1 MKLHRIHIENYK
13 GVTEQTLHV
22 PDTGLVVVS
31 GPNEVGKTSLIEAL
45 SLVFNTR
52 NKHTAKKQAIKDAQ
66 PVGQHVP
73 VIVEAEFSIGEH
85 RVVHTKQFLVSPKA
99 ILRYVGGPRTGDSF
113 TGDDA
118 IGEMERLISGLD
130 DTLWT
135 ALQVLQTGGRSE
147 LTLDSSESLR
157 AALDARSGAADTRR
171 DDHGLFD
178 LIKEE
183 SQNYWTATGK
193 PIRSRN
199 DQRKERDALN
209 AQLVDVK
216 QTLDQA
222 EQLVNELGD
231 LDEELGDLHRHQ
243 IKARGELAEA
253 NEQQEGLRQLKD
265 IVERAAQDELNA
277 KLTLTEATSTAQ
289 QRTELLDEL
298 ASLDERIAGSTA
310 DVKQAEE
317 LHHAVNQELE
327 QAKSTMVKARST
339 RDKARDAVNKAE
351 DLRTLLS
358 QESKLAQLRRRRE
371 RAAALN
377 EQIVELTREVNDHP
391 ITKRQLGQLRKAE
404 QKVRDARTQVSLASP
419 VLTAETLAEDAPE
432 LLLDGEPVESGRSY
446 QIDQAV
452 QLQVGASWKMSL
464 TPHAELE
471 KLRKDAEKYATR
483 LTDRLADLHVESVS
497 QAEDRCE
504 AQQIA
509 ASRLKERTAQRDEL
523 LDGKSMDALD
533 ATIEQM
539 SEQVA
544 SLRESTGL
552 TATLNGSSRPS
563 PHTTDGGDDAG
574 ATDVDTPAPGSPT
587 ASDSEV
593 SYPDIPDPDA
603 QVQAAKAELTTAED
617 QVAELEAQL
626 SAIRERLDQA
636 RERMVAATTTM
647 TGDQTRRAELAEKLH
662 LAREQASDDDIR
674 VEEEK
679 ARAAHTQAAEALDR
693 ARKDLED
700 RHPDQIAQD
709 VNDAQNRLTNVSAR
723 LTEKQSRQSSLR
735 GQLTG
740 MGREQLQDEADRT
753 RIRIHHLDRQIRSVD
768 QRAEAAKL
776 LAETMF
782 NARREQDR
790 VYHEPLTRAI
800 NQIGTAIYH
809 DGFSVRI
816 DEELRIS
823 GRLLDG
829 QGLGT
834 GQLSSGARE
843 QLGLIVRLAVAN
855 LVDPGDG
862 VPLILDDALVYS
874 DQRRARRIIQQMAAG
889 ATNCQII
896 VLTCDPER
904 YDTLD
909 TSDGI
914 TTVSLEPSRSV

>member
-99 ILRYVGGPRTGDSF
+99 ILRYVDGPRTGDSF

-157 AALDARSGAADTRR
+157 AALDARSGATDTRR

-199 DQRKERDALN
+199 DQRGERDALN
-209 AQLVDVK
+209 AQLADVR

-222 EQLVNELGD
+222 DQLVSELGD

-243 IKARGELAEA
+243 IKARGELAKA
-253 NEQQEGLRQLKD
+253 NEQQESLRQLKE

-289 QRTELLDEL
+289 QRTELLGEL
-298 ASLDERIAGSTA
+298 ASLDERIADSTA

-327 QAKSTMVKARST
+327 QTKSTMVKARST
-339 RDKARDAVNKAE
+339 RDKARDAVTKAE
-351 DLRTLLS
+351 DLRTLVS
-358 QESKLAQLRRRRE
+358 QTSKLAQLRRRRE

-391 ITKRQLGQLRKAE
+391 ITKEQLGQLRKTE
-404 QKVRDARTQVSLASP
+404 QKLRDARTQVSLASP
-419 VLTAETLAEDAPE
+419 VLTAEALAEDAPE
-432 LLLDGEPVESGRSY
+432 LLLDGEPVEPGRSY

-452 QLQVGASWKMSL
+452 HLQVGSSWKMSL

-471 KLRKDAEKYATR
+471 KLRTDAEKYATR
-483 LTDRLADLHVESVS
+483 LTDQLADLHVESVS

-523 LDGKSMDALD
+523 LDGESMDALD

-552 TATLNGSSRPS
+552 TATLSGSSRPTHANNS
-563 PHTTDGGDDAG
+563 GDDAG
-574 ATDVDTPAPGSPT
+574 ATDLDTPAPGSPT
-587 ASDSEV
+587 ASDGKV
-593 SYPDIPDPDA
+593 PYPDIPDPDA

-617 QVAELEAQL
+617 QVAELESQL

-674 VEEEK
+674 AEEEK

-723 LTEKQSRQSSLR
+723 LTQKQSRQSSLR

-776 LAETMF
+776 LAETML

-829 QGLGT
+829 PGLGT

>member
-99 ILRYVGGPRTGDSF
+99 VLRYVGGPRTGDSF

-147 LTLDSSESLR
+147 LMLDSSESLR
-157 AALDARSGAADTRR
+157 AALDARSGTTDIRR

-199 DQRKERDALN
+199 DQRGERDALT
-209 AQLVDVK
+209 AQLADVR

-222 EQLVNELGD
+222 DQLVSELGD

-243 IKARGELAEA
+243 IKARGELAKA
-253 NEQQEGLRQLKD
+253 NEQQEGLRQLKE

-289 QRTELLDEL
+289 QRTELLGEL

-310 DVKQAEE
+310 SVKQAEE

-327 QAKSTMVKARST
+327 QTKSTMVKARST
-339 RDKARDAVNKAE
+339 RDKARDAVTKAE
-351 DLRTLLS
+351 DLRTLVS
-358 QESKLAQLRRRRE
+358 QTSKLAQLRRRRE

-391 ITKRQLGQLRKAE
+391 ITKEQLGQLRKAE
-404 QKVRDARTQVSLASP
+404 QKLRDARTQVSLASP
-419 VLTAETLAEDAPE
+419 VLTAEALAEDVPE
-432 LLLDGEPVESGRSY
+432 LLLDGELVESGRSY

-452 QLQVGASWKMSL
+452 HLQVGSSWKMSL

-471 KLRKDAEKYATR
+471 KLRTDAEKYATR

-523 LDGKSMDALD
+523 LDGESMDALD

-539 SEQVA
+539 GEQVA

-552 TATLNGSSRPS
+552 TATLSGSSYPS
-563 PHTTDGGDDAG
+563 PHATDGGDDAG
-574 ATDVDTPAPGSPT
+574 ATDVDAPAPGSPL
-587 ASDSEV
+587 ASDDETS
-593 SYPDIPDPDA
+593 SPDIPDPDA

-636 RERMVAATTTM
+636 RERMVAATTMM

-662 LAREQASDDDIR
+662 LAREQAGDDDIR
-674 VEEEK
+674 AEEEK

-709 VNDAQNRLTNVSAR
+709 VTDAQNRLTNVGAR
-723 LTEKQSRQSSLR
+723 LTQKQSRQSSLR

>member
-1 MKLHRIHIENYK
+1 M
-13 GVTEQTLHV
+13 
-22 PDTGLVVVS
+22 
-31 GPNEVGKTSLIEAL
+31 
-45 SLVFNTR
+45 
-52 NKHTAKKQAIKDAQ
+52 
-66 PVGQHVP
+66 
-73 VIVEAEFSIGEH
+73 
-85 RVVHTKQFLVSPKA
+85 
-99 ILRYVGGPRTGDSF
+99 
-113 TGDDA
+113 
-118 IGEMERLISGLD
+118 
-130 DTLWT
+130 
-135 ALQVLQTGGRSE
+135 
-147 LTLDSSESLR
+147 
-157 AALDARSGAADTRR
+157 
-171 DDHGLFD
+171 
-178 LIKEE
+178 
-183 SQNYWTATGK
+183 
-193 PIRSRN
+193 
-199 DQRKERDALN
+199 
-209 AQLVDVK
+209 
-216 QTLDQA
+216 
-222 EQLVNELGD
+222 
-231 LDEELGDLHRHQ
+231 
-243 IKARGELAEA
+243 
-253 NEQQEGLRQLKD
+253 
-265 IVERAAQDELNA
+265 
-277 KLTLTEATSTAQ
+277 TLTEATSTAQ
-289 QRTELLDEL
+289 QRTELLGEL
-298 ASLDERIAGSTA
+298 ASLDERIVASTA

-327 QAKSTMVKARST
+327 QTKSTMVKARST
-339 RDKARDAVNKAE
+339 RDKARDAVTKAE
-351 DLRTLLS
+351 DLRTLVS
-358 QESKLAQLRRRRE
+358 QTSKLAQLRRRRE

-391 ITKRQLGQLRKAE
+391 ITKEQLGQLRKAE

-419 VLTAETLAEDAPE
+419 VLTAEALAEDAPE
-432 LLLDGEPVESGRSY
+432 LLLDGELVEPGRSY

-471 KLRKDAEKYATR
+471 KLRKDAEKYATQ

-523 LDGKSMDALD
+523 LDGESMDALD

-552 TATLNGSSRPS
+552 TATLSGSSRPTHANDS
-563 PHTTDGGDDAG
+563 GDDAG
-574 ATDVDTPAPGSPT
+574 ATDLGTPAPDSST
-587 ASDSEV
+587 ASDGEA
-593 SYPDIPDPDA
+593 SYPDLPDPDA

-674 VEEEK
+674 AEEEK

-709 VNDAQNRLTNVSAR
+709 VTDAQNRLTNVSAR

>member
-99 ILRYVGGPRTGDSF
+99 VLRYVGGPRTGDSF

-147 LTLDSSESLR
+147 LMLDSSESLR
-157 AALDARSGAADTRR
+157 AALDARSGTTDIRR
-171 DDHGLFD
+171 DDYGLFD

-199 DQRKERDALN
+199 DQRGERDTLN
-209 AQLVDVK
+209 AQLVDVR

-222 EQLVNELGD
+222 DQLVTELGD

-277 KLTLTEATSTAQ
+277 KLTLTEAVSTAQ
-289 QRTELLDEL
+289 QRTELLGEL
-298 ASLDERIAGSTA
+298 ASLDERIVASTA

-327 QAKSTMVKARST
+327 QTKSTMVKARST
-339 RDKARDAVNKAE
+339 RDKARDAVTKAE
-351 DLRTLLS
+351 DLRTLVS
-358 QESKLAQLRRRRE
+358 QTSKLAQLRRRRE

-391 ITKRQLGQLRKAE
+391 ITKEQLGQLRKAE
-404 QKVRDARTQVSLASP
+404 QKLRDARTQVSLASP
-419 VLTAETLAEDAPE
+419 VLTAEALAEDAPE
-432 LLLDGEPVESGRSY
+432 LLLDGELVEPGRSY

-471 KLRKDAEKYATR
+471 KLRKDAEKYATQ

-509 ASRLKERTAQRDEL
+509 TSRLKERTAQRDEL
-523 LDGKSMDALD
+523 LDGESMDALD

-539 SEQVA
+539 GEQVA

-552 TATLNGSSRPS
+552 TATLSGSSRPTHANDS
-563 PHTTDGGDDAG
+563 GDDAG
-574 ATDVDTPAPGSPT
+574 ATDVNAPAPGSPLAPDDET
-587 ASDSEV
+587 SN
-593 SYPDIPDPDA
+593 PDIPDPDA
-603 QVQAAKAELTTAED
+603 RVQAAKAELTTAED

-662 LAREQASDDDIR
+662 LAREQAGDDDVR
-674 VEEEK
+674 AEEEK

-709 VNDAQNRLTNVSAR
+709 VTDAQNRLTNVSAR
-723 LTEKQSRQSSLR
+723 LTQKQSRQSSLR

-776 LAETMF
+776 LAETML

-914 TTVSLEPSRSV
+914 TTVSLEPIRGV

>member
-99 ILRYVGGPRTGDSF
+99 VLRYVGGPRTGDSF

-130 DTLWT
+130 DALWT

-199 DQRKERDALN
+199 DQRGERDALN
-209 AQLVDVK
+209 AQLAGVK

-222 EQLVNELGD
+222 EQLVTELGD

-243 IKARGELAEA
+243 IKARGELAKA

-289 QRTELLDEL
+289 QRTELLGEL
-298 ASLDERIAGSTA
+298 ASLDERIVASTA

-327 QAKSTMVKARST
+327 QTKSTMVKARST
-339 RDKARDAVNKAE
+339 RDKARDAVTKAE
-351 DLRTLLS
+351 DLRTLVS
-358 QESKLAQLRRRRE
+358 QTSKLAQLRRRRE

-391 ITKRQLGQLRKAE
+391 ITKEQLGQLRKAE
-404 QKVRDARTQVSLASP
+404 QKLRDARTQVSLASP
-419 VLTAETLAEDAPE
+419 VLTAEALAEDAPE
-432 LLLDGEPVESGRSY
+432 LLLDGELVEPGRSY

-471 KLRKDAEKYATR
+471 KLRTDAEKYATQ

-509 ASRLKERTAQRDEL
+509 TSRLKERTAQRDEL
-523 LDGKSMDALD
+523 LDGESMDALD

-539 SEQVA
+539 GEQVA

-552 TATLNGSSRPS
+552 TATLSGSSRPTHANDS
-563 PHTTDGGDDAG
+563 GDDAG
-574 ATDVDTPAPGSPT
+574 ATDVNAPAPGSPLAPDDET
-587 ASDSEV
+587 SN
-593 SYPDIPDPDA
+593 PDIPDPDTR
-603 QVQAAKAELTTAED
+603 VQAAKAELTTAED

-662 LAREQASDDDIR
+662 LAREQAGDDDVR
-674 VEEEK
+674 AEEEK

-723 LTEKQSRQSSLR
+723 LTQKQSRQSSLR

>member
-45 SLVFNTR
+45 SLVFNTK

-99 ILRYVGGPRTGDSF
+99 VLRYVGGPRTGDSF

-147 LTLDSSESLR
+147 LMLDSSESLR
-157 AALDARSGAADTRR
+157 AALDARSGTTDIRR
-171 DDHGLFD
+171 DDYGLFD

-199 DQRKERDALN
+199 DQRGERDTLN
-209 AQLVDVK
+209 AQLVDVR

-222 EQLVNELGD
+222 DQLVTELGD

-277 KLTLTEATSTAQ
+277 KLTLTEAASTAQ
-289 QRTELLDEL
+289 QRTELLGEL
-298 ASLDERIAGSTA
+298 ASLDERIVASTA

-327 QAKSTMVKARST
+327 QTKSTMVKARST
-339 RDKARDAVNKAE
+339 RDKARDAVTKAE
-351 DLRTLLS
+351 DLRTLVS
-358 QESKLAQLRRRRE
+358 QTSKLAQLRRRRE

-391 ITKRQLGQLRKAE
+391 ITKEQLGQLRKAE
-404 QKVRDARTQVSLASP
+404 QKLRDARTQVSLASP
-419 VLTAETLAEDAPE
+419 VLTAEALAEDAPE
-432 LLLDGEPVESGRSY
+432 LLLDGELVEPGRSY

-471 KLRKDAEKYATR
+471 KLRKDAEKYATQ

-509 ASRLKERTAQRDEL
+509 TSRLKERTAQRDEL
-523 LDGKSMDALD
+523 LDGESMDALD

-539 SEQVA
+539 GEQVA

-552 TATLNGSSRPS
+552 TATLSGSSRPTHANDS
-563 PHTTDGGDDAG
+563 GDDAG
-574 ATDVDTPAPGSPT
+574 ATDVNAPAPGSPLAPDDET
-587 ASDSEV
+587 SN
-593 SYPDIPDPDA
+593 PDIPDPDA
-603 QVQAAKAELTTAED
+603 RVQAAKAELTTAED

-662 LAREQASDDDIR
+662 LAREQAGDDDVR
-674 VEEEK
+674 AEEEK

-709 VNDAQNRLTNVSAR
+709 VTDAQNRLTNVSAR
-723 LTEKQSRQSSLR
+723 LTQKQSRQSSLR

-776 LAETMF
+776 LAETML

>member
-45 SLVFNTR
+45 GLVFNTR

-118 IGEMERLISGLD
+118 IGEMERLISELD
-130 DTLWT
+130 DALWT

-157 AALDARSGAADTRR
+157 AALDARSGATDIRR

-183 SQNYWTATGK
+183 SQNYWTGTGK

-199 DQRKERDALN
+199 DQRGERDVLN
-209 AQLVDVK
+209 AQLTGVR

-222 EQLVNELGD
+222 DRLVSELGD

-327 QAKSTMVKARST
+327 QTKSTMVKARST

-358 QESKLAQLRRRRE
+358 QVSKLTQLRRRRE

-391 ITKRQLGQLRKAE
+391 ITRRQLGQLRKDE
-404 QKVRDARTQVSLASP
+404 QKLRDARTQVSLASP
-419 VLTAETLAEDAPE
+419 VLTAEALAEDAPE
-432 LLLDGEPVESGRSY
+432 LLLDGEPVKSGRSY

-452 QLQVGASWKMSL
+452 QLQVGSSWKMSL
-464 TPHAELE
+464 IPHAELE

-523 LDGKSMDALD
+523 LDGESMDALD

-539 SEQVA
+539 GEQVA

-552 TATLNGSSRPS
+552 TATLSGSSRPTHVNDS
-563 PHTTDGGDDAG
+563 GDDAG
-574 ATDVDTPAPGSPT
+574 ATDVNAPAPGSPLAPDDET
-587 ASDSEV
+587 SN
-593 SYPDIPDPDA
+593 PDIPDPDA
-603 QVQAAKAELTTAED
+603 RVQAAKAELTTAED

-662 LAREQASDDDIR
+662 LAREQAGDDDVR
-674 VEEEK
+674 AEEEK

-709 VNDAQNRLTNVSAR
+709 VTDAQNRLTNVSAR

>member
-45 SLVFNTR
+45 SLVFNTK

-99 ILRYVGGPRTGDSF
+99 VLRYVGGPRTGDSF

-147 LTLDSSESLR
+147 LMLDSSESLR
-157 AALDARSGAADTRR
+157 AALDARSGTTDIRR
-171 DDHGLFD
+171 DDYGLFD

-199 DQRKERDALN
+199 DQRGERDTLN
-209 AQLVDVK
+209 AQLVDVR

-222 EQLVNELGD
+222 DQLVTELGD

-277 KLTLTEATSTAQ
+277 KLTLTEAVSTAQ
-289 QRTELLDEL
+289 QRTELLGEL
-298 ASLDERIAGSTA
+298 ASLDERIVASTA

-327 QAKSTMVKARST
+327 QTKSTMVKARST
-339 RDKARDAVNKAE
+339 RDKARDAVTKAE
-351 DLRTLLS
+351 DLRTLVS
-358 QESKLAQLRRRRE
+358 QTSKLAQLRRRRE

-391 ITKRQLGQLRKAE
+391 ITKEQLGQLRKAE
-404 QKVRDARTQVSLASP
+404 QKLRDARTQVSLASP
-419 VLTAETLAEDAPE
+419 VLTAEALAEDAPE
-432 LLLDGEPVESGRSY
+432 LLLDGELVEPGRSY

-471 KLRKDAEKYATR
+471 KLRKDAEKYATQ

-509 ASRLKERTAQRDEL
+509 TSRLKERTAQRDEL
-523 LDGKSMDALD
+523 LDGESMDALD

-539 SEQVA
+539 GEQVA

-552 TATLNGSSRPS
+552 TATLSGSSRPTHANDS
-563 PHTTDGGDDAG
+563 GDDAG
-574 ATDVDTPAPGSPT
+574 ATDVNAPAPGSPLAPDDET
-587 ASDSEV
+587 SN
-593 SYPDIPDPDA
+593 PDIPDPDA
-603 QVQAAKAELTTAED
+603 RVQAAKAELTTAED

-662 LAREQASDDDIR
+662 LAREQAGDDDVR
-674 VEEEK
+674 AEEEK

-709 VNDAQNRLTNVSAR
+709 VTDAQNRLTNVSAR
-723 LTEKQSRQSSLR
+723 LTQKQSRQSSLR

-768 QRAEAAKL
+768 QRAEATKL
-776 LAETMF
+776 LAETML

>member
-99 ILRYVGGPRTGDSF
+99 VLRYVDGPRTGDSF

-130 DTLWT
+130 DALWT

-199 DQRKERDALN
+199 DQRGERDALN
-209 AQLVDVK
+209 AQLAGVK
-216 QTLDQA
+216 QALDQA
-222 EQLVNELGD
+222 EQLVTELGD

-243 IKARGELAEA
+243 IKARGELAKA
-253 NEQQEGLRQLKD
+253 NEQQEGLRQLKE

-277 KLTLTEATSTAQ
+277 KLTLTEAVSTAQ
-289 QRTELLDEL
+289 QRTELLGEL
-298 ASLDERIAGSTA
+298 ASLDERIVASTA

-327 QAKSTMVKARST
+327 QTKSTMVKARST
-339 RDKARDAVNKAE
+339 RDKARDAVTKAE
-351 DLRTLLS
+351 DLRTLVS
-358 QESKLAQLRRRRE
+358 QTSKLAQLRRRRE

-391 ITKRQLGQLRKAE
+391 ITKEQLGQLRKAE
-404 QKVRDARTQVSLASP
+404 QKLRDARTQVSLASP
-419 VLTAETLAEDAPE
+419 VLTAEALAEDAPE
-432 LLLDGEPVESGRSY
+432 LLLDGELVEPGRSY

-471 KLRKDAEKYATR
+471 KLRTDAEKYATQ

-509 ASRLKERTAQRDEL
+509 TSRLKERTAQRDEL
-523 LDGKSMDALD
+523 LDGESMDALD

-539 SEQVA
+539 GEQVA

-552 TATLNGSSRPS
+552 TATLSGSSRPTHANDS
-563 PHTTDGGDDAG
+563 GDDAG
-574 ATDVDTPAPGSPT
+574 ATDVNAPAPGSPLAPDDET
-587 ASDSEV
+587 SN
-593 SYPDIPDPDA
+593 PDIPDPDA
-603 QVQAAKAELTTAED
+603 RVQAAKAELTTAED

-662 LAREQASDDDIR
+662 LAREQAGDDDVR
-674 VEEEK
+674 AEEEK

-709 VNDAQNRLTNVSAR
+709 VTDAQNRLTNVSAR
-723 LTEKQSRQSSLR
+723 LTQKQSRQSSLR

-776 LAETMF
+776 LAETML

>member
-99 ILRYVGGPRTGDSF
+99 VLRYVGGPRTGDSF

-147 LTLDSSESLR
+147 LMLDSSESLR
-157 AALDARSGAADTRR
+157 AALDARSGTTDIRR
-171 DDHGLFD
+171 DDYGLFD

-199 DQRKERDALN
+199 DQRGERDTLN
-209 AQLVDVK
+209 AQLVDVR

-222 EQLVNELGD
+222 DQLVTELGD

-277 KLTLTEATSTAQ
+277 KLTLTEAVSTAQ
-289 QRTELLDEL
+289 QRTELLGEL
-298 ASLDERIAGSTA
+298 ASLDERIVASTA

-327 QAKSTMVKARST
+327 QTKSTMVKARST
-339 RDKARDAVNKAE
+339 RDKARDAVTKAE
-351 DLRTLLS
+351 DLRTLVS
-358 QESKLAQLRRRRE
+358 QTSKLAQLRRRRE

-391 ITKRQLGQLRKAE
+391 ITKEQLGQLRKAE
-404 QKVRDARTQVSLASP
+404 QKLRDARTQVSLASP
-419 VLTAETLAEDAPE
+419 VLTAEALAEDAPE
-432 LLLDGEPVESGRSY
+432 LLLDGELVEPGRSY

-471 KLRKDAEKYATR
+471 KLRKDAEKYATQ

-509 ASRLKERTAQRDEL
+509 TSRLKERTAQRDEL
-523 LDGKSMDALD
+523 LDGESMDALD

-539 SEQVA
+539 GEQVA

-552 TATLNGSSRPS
+552 TATLSGSSRPTHANDS
-563 PHTTDGGDDAG
+563 GDDAG
-574 ATDVDTPAPGSPT
+574 ATDVNAPAPGSPLAPDDET
-587 ASDSEV
+587 SN
-593 SYPDIPDPDA
+593 PDIPDPDA
-603 QVQAAKAELTTAED
+603 RVQAAKAELTTAED

-662 LAREQASDDDIR
+662 LAREQAGDDDVR
-674 VEEEK
+674 AEEEK

-709 VNDAQNRLTNVSAR
+709 VTDAQNRLTNVSAR
-723 LTEKQSRQSSLR
+723 LTQKQSRQSSLR

-768 QRAEAAKL
+768 QRAEATKL
-776 LAETMF
+776 LAETML

-914 TTVSLEPSRSV
+914 TTVSLEPIRGV

>member
-45 SLVFNTR
+45 GLVFNTR

-99 ILRYVGGPRTGDSF
+99 VLRYVGGPRTGDSF

-199 DQRKERDALN
+199 DQRGERDALN
-209 AQLVDVK
+209 AQLAGVK

-222 EQLVNELGD
+222 DQLVTELGD

-243 IKARGELAEA
+243 IKARGELAKA

-289 QRTELLDEL
+289 QRTELLGEL
-298 ASLDERIAGSTA
+298 ASLDERIVASTA

-327 QAKSTMVKARST
+327 QTKSTMVKARST
-339 RDKARDAVNKAE
+339 RDKARDAVTKAE
-351 DLRTLLS
+351 DLRTLVS
-358 QESKLAQLRRRRE
+358 QTSKLAQLRRRRE

-391 ITKRQLGQLRKAE
+391 ITKEQLGQLRKAE
-404 QKVRDARTQVSLASP
+404 QKLRDARTQVSLASP
-419 VLTAETLAEDAPE
+419 VLTAEALAEDAPE
-432 LLLDGEPVESGRSY
+432 LLLDGELVEPGRSY

-471 KLRKDAEKYATR
+471 KLRTDAEKYVTQ

-509 ASRLKERTAQRDEL
+509 TSRLKERTAQRDEL
-523 LDGKSMDALD
+523 LDGESMDALD

-539 SEQVA
+539 GEQVA

-552 TATLNGSSRPS
+552 TATLSGSSRPTHANDS
-563 PHTTDGGDDAG
+563 GDDAG
-574 ATDVDTPAPGSPT
+574 ATDVNAPAPGSPLAPDDET
-587 ASDSEV
+587 SN
-593 SYPDIPDPDA
+593 PDIPDPDA
-603 QVQAAKAELTTAED
+603 RVQAAKAELTTAED

-662 LAREQASDDDIR
+662 LAREQAGDDDVR
-674 VEEEK
+674 AEEEK

-709 VNDAQNRLTNVSAR
+709 VTDAQNRLTNVSAR
-723 LTEKQSRQSSLR
+723 LTQKQSRQSSLR

-776 LAETMF
+776 LAETML

>member
-1 MKLHRIHIENYK
+1 M
-13 GVTEQTLHV
+13 
-22 PDTGLVVVS
+22 
-31 GPNEVGKTSLIEAL
+31 
-45 SLVFNTR
+45 
-52 NKHTAKKQAIKDAQ
+52 
-66 PVGQHVP
+66 
-73 VIVEAEFSIGEH
+73 
-85 RVVHTKQFLVSPKA
+85 
-99 ILRYVGGPRTGDSF
+99 
-113 TGDDA
+113 
-118 IGEMERLISGLD
+118 
-130 DTLWT
+130 
-135 ALQVLQTGGRSE
+135 
-147 LTLDSSESLR
+147 
-157 AALDARSGAADTRR
+157 
-171 DDHGLFD
+171 
-178 LIKEE
+178 
-183 SQNYWTATGK
+183 
-193 PIRSRN
+193 
-199 DQRKERDALN
+199 
-209 AQLVDVK
+209 
-216 QTLDQA
+216 
-222 EQLVNELGD
+222 
-231 LDEELGDLHRHQ
+231 
-243 IKARGELAEA
+243 
-253 NEQQEGLRQLKD
+253 
-265 IVERAAQDELNA
+265 
-277 KLTLTEATSTAQ
+277 
-289 QRTELLDEL
+289 
-298 ASLDERIAGSTA
+298 
-310 DVKQAEE
+310 
-317 LHHAVNQELE
+317 
-327 QAKSTMVKARST
+327 
-339 RDKARDAVNKAE
+339 
-351 DLRTLLS
+351 
-358 QESKLAQLRRRRE
+358 
-371 RAAALN
+371 
-377 EQIVELTREVNDHP
+377 
-391 ITKRQLGQLRKAE
+391 
-404 QKVRDARTQVSLASP
+404 
-419 VLTAETLAEDAPE
+419 
-432 LLLDGEPVESGRSY
+432 
-446 QIDQAV
+446 
-452 QLQVGASWKMSL
+452 
-464 TPHAELE
+464 
-471 KLRKDAEKYATR
+471 
-483 LTDRLADLHVESVS
+483 
-497 QAEDRCE
+497 
-504 AQQIA
+504 
-509 ASRLKERTAQRDEL
+509 
-523 LDGKSMDALD
+523 
-533 ATIEQM
+533 
-539 SEQVA
+539 
-544 SLRESTGL
+544 
-552 TATLNGSSRPS
+552 
-563 PHTTDGGDDAG
+563 
-574 ATDVDTPAPGSPT
+574 
-587 ASDSEV
+587 
-593 SYPDIPDPDA
+593 
-603 QVQAAKAELTTAED
+603 
-617 QVAELEAQL
+617 AELEAQL

-709 VNDAQNRLTNVSAR
+709 VTDAQNRLTNVSAR

>member
-45 SLVFNTR
+45 GLVFNTR

-99 ILRYVGGPRTGDSF
+99 VLRYVGGPRTGDSF

-183 SQNYWTATGK
+183 SQNYWTGTGK

-199 DQRKERDALN
+199 DQRKEHDALN
-209 AQLVDVK
+209 AQLTGVK

-289 QRTELLDEL
+289 QRTELLGEL
-298 ASLDERIAGSTA
+298 ASLDERIVASTA

-327 QAKSTMVKARST
+327 QTKSTMVKARST
-339 RDKARDAVNKAE
+339 RDKARDAVTKAE
-351 DLRTLLS
+351 DLRTLVS
-358 QESKLAQLRRRRE
+358 QTSKLAQLHRRRE

-391 ITKRQLGQLRKAE
+391 IAKEQLGQLRKAE
-404 QKVRDARTQVSLASP
+404 QKLRDARTQVSLASP
-419 VLTAETLAEDAPE
+419 VLTAEALAEDAPE
-432 LLLDGEPVESGRSY
+432 LLLDGELVESGRSY

-452 QLQVGASWKMSL
+452 HLRVGSSWKMSL

-471 KLRKDAEKYATR
+471 KLRKDAEKYATQ

-509 ASRLKERTAQRDEL
+509 TSRLKERTAQRDEL
-523 LDGKSMDALD
+523 LDGESMDALD

-552 TATLNGSSRPS
+552 TATLSGSSRPTHANDS
-563 PHTTDGGDDAG
+563 GDDAG
-574 ATDVDTPAPGSPT
+574 ATDVNAPAPGSPLAPDDET
-587 ASDSEV
+587 SN
-593 SYPDIPDPDA
+593 PDIPDPDA

-674 VEEEK
+674 AEEEK

-709 VNDAQNRLTNVSAR
+709 VNDAQNLLTNVSAR

-776 LAETMF
+776 LAETML

>member
-45 SLVFNTR
+45 GLVFNTR

-99 ILRYVGGPRTGDSF
+99 VLTYVDGPRTGDSF

-130 DTLWT
+130 DALWT

-199 DQRKERDALN
+199 DQRGERDALN
-209 AQLVDVK
+209 AQLAGVK

-222 EQLVNELGD
+222 EQLVTELGD

-243 IKARGELAEA
+243 IKARGELAKA

-289 QRTELLDEL
+289 QRTELLGEL
-298 ASLDERIAGSTA
+298 ASLDERIVASTA

-327 QAKSTMVKARST
+327 QTKSTMVKARST
-339 RDKARDAVNKAE
+339 RDKARDAVTKAE
-351 DLRTLLS
+351 DLRTLVS
-358 QESKLAQLRRRRE
+358 QTSKLAQLRRRRE

-391 ITKRQLGQLRKAE
+391 ITKEQLGQLRKAE
-404 QKVRDARTQVSLASP
+404 QKLRDARTQVSLASP
-419 VLTAETLAEDAPE
+419 VLTAEALAEDAPE
-432 LLLDGEPVESGRSY
+432 LLLDGELVEPGRSY

-471 KLRKDAEKYATR
+471 KLRTDAEKYATQ

-509 ASRLKERTAQRDEL
+509 TSRLKERTAQRDEL
-523 LDGKSMDALD
+523 LDGESMDALD

-539 SEQVA
+539 GEQVA

-552 TATLNGSSRPS
+552 TATLSGSSRPTHANDS
-563 PHTTDGGDDAG
+563 GDDAG
-574 ATDVDTPAPGSPT
+574 ATDVNAPAPGSPLAPDDET
-587 ASDSEV
+587 SN
-593 SYPDIPDPDA
+593 PDIPDPDTR
-603 QVQAAKAELTTAED
+603 VQAAKAELTTAED

-662 LAREQASDDDIR
+662 LAREQAGDDDVR
-674 VEEEK
+674 AEEEK

-723 LTEKQSRQSSLR
+723 LTQKQSRQSSLR

>member
-99 ILRYVGGPRTGDSF
+99 VLRYVGGPRTGDSF

-147 LTLDSSESLR
+147 LMLDSSESLR
-157 AALDARSGAADTRR
+157 AALDARSGTTDIRR
-171 DDHGLFD
+171 DDYGLFD

-199 DQRKERDALN
+199 DQRGERDTLN
-209 AQLVDVK
+209 AQLVDVR

-222 EQLVNELGD
+222 DQLVTELGD

-277 KLTLTEATSTAQ
+277 KLTLTEAVSTAQ
-289 QRTELLDEL
+289 QRTELLGEL
-298 ASLDERIAGSTA
+298 ASLDERIVASTA

-327 QAKSTMVKARST
+327 QTKSTMVKARST
-339 RDKARDAVNKAE
+339 RDKARDAVTKAE
-351 DLRTLLS
+351 DLRTLVS
-358 QESKLAQLRRRRE
+358 QTSKLAQLRRRRE

-391 ITKRQLGQLRKAE
+391 ITKEQLGQLRKAE
-404 QKVRDARTQVSLASP
+404 QKLRDARTQVSLASP
-419 VLTAETLAEDAPE
+419 VLTAEALAEDAPE
-432 LLLDGEPVESGRSY
+432 LLLDGELVEPGRSY

-471 KLRKDAEKYATR
+471 KLRKDAEKYATQ

-509 ASRLKERTAQRDEL
+509 TSRLKERTAQRDEL
-523 LDGKSMDALD
+523 LDGESMDALD

-539 SEQVA
+539 GEQVA

-552 TATLNGSSRPS
+552 TATLSGSSRPTHANDS
-563 PHTTDGGDDAG
+563 GDDAG
-574 ATDVDTPAPGSPT
+574 ATDVNAPAPGSPLAPDDET
-587 ASDSEV
+587 SN
-593 SYPDIPDPDA
+593 PDIPDPDA
-603 QVQAAKAELTTAED
+603 RVQAAKAELTTAED

-662 LAREQASDDDIR
+662 LAREQAGDDDVR
-674 VEEEK
+674 AEEEK

-709 VNDAQNRLTNVSAR
+709 VTDAQNRLTNVSAR
-723 LTEKQSRQSSLR
+723 LTQKQSRQSSLR

-768 QRAEAAKL
+768 QRAEATKL
-776 LAETMF
+776 LAETML

>member
-99 ILRYVGGPRTGDSF
+99 VLRYVGGPRTGDSF

-157 AALDARSGAADTRR
+157 AALDTRSGAADTRR

-199 DQRKERDALN
+199 DQRGERDALN
-209 AQLVDVK
+209 AQLVDVR

-222 EQLVNELGD
+222 DQLVNELGD

-243 IKARGELAEA
+243 IKARGELAKA

-289 QRTELLDEL
+289 QRTELLSEL

-327 QAKSTMVKARST
+327 QTKSTMVKARST
-339 RDKARDAVNKAE
+339 RDKARDAVTKAE
-351 DLRTLLS
+351 DLRTLVS
-358 QESKLAQLRRRRE
+358 QTSKLAQLRRRRE

-391 ITKRQLGQLRKAE
+391 ITKEQLGQLRKAE
-404 QKVRDARTQVSLASP
+404 QKLRDARTQVSLASP
-419 VLTAETLAEDAPE
+419 VLTAEALAEDAPE
-432 LLLDGEPVESGRSY
+432 LLLDGELVEPGRSY

-471 KLRKDAEKYATR
+471 KLRKDAEKYATQ

-509 ASRLKERTAQRDEL
+509 TSRLKERTAQRDEL
-523 LDGKSMDALD
+523 LDGESMDALD

-539 SEQVA
+539 GEQVA

-552 TATLNGSSRPS
+552 TATLSGSSRPTHANDS
-563 PHTTDGGDDAG
+563 GDDAG
-574 ATDVDTPAPGSPT
+574 ATDVNAPAPGSPLAPDDET
-587 ASDSEV
+587 SN
-593 SYPDIPDPDA
+593 PDIPDPDA
-603 QVQAAKAELTTAED
+603 RVQAAKAELTTAED

-662 LAREQASDDDIR
+662 LAREQAGDDDVR
-674 VEEEK
+674 AEEEK

-709 VNDAQNRLTNVSAR
+709 VTDAQNRLTNVSAR
-723 LTEKQSRQSSLR
+723 LTQKQSRQSSLR

-776 LAETMF
+776 LAETML

-790 VYHEPLTRAI
+790 VYHDPLTLSLI
-800 NQIGTAIYH
+800 H
-809 DGFSVRI
+809 
-816 DEELRIS
+816 IS
-823 GRLLDG
+823 
-829 QGLGT
+829 
-834 GQLSSGARE
+834 
-843 QLGLIVRLAVAN
+843 
-855 LVDPGDG
+855 
-862 VPLILDDALVYS
+862 
-874 DQRRARRIIQQMAAG
+874 
-889 ATNCQII
+889 
-896 VLTCDPER
+896 
-904 YDTLD
+904 
-909 TSDGI
+909 
-914 TTVSLEPSRSV
+914 EPTRPY

>member
-45 SLVFNTR
+45 GLVFNTR

-99 ILRYVGGPRTGDSF
+99 VLRYVGGPRTGDSF

-199 DQRKERDALN
+199 DQRGERDALN
-209 AQLVDVK
+209 AQLAGVK

-222 EQLVNELGD
+222 DQLVTKLGD

-289 QRTELLDEL
+289 QRTELLGEL
-298 ASLDERIAGSTA
+298 ASLDERIVASTA

-327 QAKSTMVKARST
+327 QTKSTMVKARST
-339 RDKARDAVNKAE
+339 RDKARDAVTKAE

-358 QESKLAQLRRRRE
+358 QTSKLAQLRRRRE

-391 ITKRQLGQLRKAE
+391 ITKEQLGQLRKAE
-404 QKVRDARTQVSLASP
+404 QKLRDARTQVSLASP
-419 VLTAETLAEDAPE
+419 VLTAEALAEDAPE
-432 LLLDGEPVESGRSY
+432 LLLDGELVESGRSY

-452 QLQVGASWKMSL
+452 HLQVGSSWKMSL

-523 LDGKSMDALD
+523 LDGESMDALD

-539 SEQVA
+539 GEQVA

-552 TATLNGSSRPS
+552 TATLSGSSRPTHANDS
-563 PHTTDGGDDAG
+563 GDDAG
-574 ATDVDTPAPGSPT
+574 ATDVNAPAPGSPLAPDDET
-587 ASDSEV
+587 SN
-593 SYPDIPDPDA
+593 PDIPDPDA

-674 VEEEK
+674 AEEEK

-723 LTEKQSRQSSLR
+723 LTQKQSRQSSLR

>member
-45 SLVFNTR
+45 SLVFNTK

-99 ILRYVGGPRTGDSF
+99 VLRYVGGPRTGDSF

-147 LTLDSSESLR
+147 LMLDSSESLR
-157 AALDARSGAADTRR
+157 AALDARSGTTDIRR
-171 DDHGLFD
+171 DDYGLFD

-199 DQRKERDALN
+199 DQRGERDTLN
-209 AQLVDVK
+209 AQLVDVR

-222 EQLVNELGD
+222 DQLVTELGD

-277 KLTLTEATSTAQ
+277 KLTLTEAVSTAQ
-289 QRTELLDEL
+289 QRTELLGEL
-298 ASLDERIAGSTA
+298 ASLDERIVASTA

-327 QAKSTMVKARST
+327 QTKSTMVKARST
-339 RDKARDAVNKAE
+339 RDKARDAVTKAE
-351 DLRTLLS
+351 DLRTLVS
-358 QESKLAQLRRRRE
+358 QTSKLAQLRRRRE

-391 ITKRQLGQLRKAE
+391 ITKEQLGQLRKAE
-404 QKVRDARTQVSLASP
+404 QKLRDARTQVSLASP
-419 VLTAETLAEDAPE
+419 VLTAEALAEDAPE
-432 LLLDGEPVESGRSY
+432 LLLDGELVEPGRSY

-471 KLRKDAEKYATR
+471 KLRKDAEKYATQ

-509 ASRLKERTAQRDEL
+509 TSRLKERTAQRDEL
-523 LDGKSMDALD
+523 LDGESMDALD

-539 SEQVA
+539 GEQVA

-552 TATLNGSSRPS
+552 TATLSGSSRPTHANDS
-563 PHTTDGGDDAG
+563 GDDAG
-574 ATDVDTPAPGSPT
+574 ATDVNAPAPGSPLAPDDET
-587 ASDSEV
+587 SN
-593 SYPDIPDPDA
+593 PDIPDPDA
-603 QVQAAKAELTTAED
+603 RVQAAKAELTTAED

-662 LAREQASDDDIR
+662 LAREQAGDDDVR
-674 VEEEK
+674 AEEEK

-709 VNDAQNRLTNVSAR
+709 VTDAQNRLTNVSAR
-723 LTEKQSRQSSLR
+723 LTQKQSRQSSLR

-776 LAETMF
+776 LAETML